1 MDLGEEYMN
10 AVRNSKGNIM
20 KCGSNHNNSIGYYYS
35 FGNTWIFDKANTS
48 SVGQYVRKKD
58 GYKYD
63 INSAVK
69 EEMTSAGL
77 HGVIINAAKILPVL
91 TSMIAPIVNVVH
103 DLQSPDGDIKHV
115 ESSSSD
121 LGIW

>member
-48 SVGQYVRKKD
+48 SVGQYVRKMAGQKS
-58 GYKYD
+58 D
-63 INSAVK
+63 INNTVI

-77 HGVIINAAKILPVL
+77 HAEIKNTGKILLVL
-91 TSMIAPIVNVVH
+91 PSVIAPIFNVAH
-103 DLQSPDGDIKHV
+103 YLQSNDGDIDLV
-115 ESSSSD
+115 ETNISG
-121 LGIW
+121 LGI